1 MRKRCQ
7 QRGEPSAKGEWR
19 RLSSSSAFQ
28 RTKRIIPLGSTSPR
42 PRPWKARAGGLE
54 AAPIGW
60 QLFVLES
67 GKSDSIV
74 FLLLLATYATR
85 LLAQALSPNCV
96 IVYCIW
102 HIP

>member
-1 MRKRCQ
+1 MSQC
-7 QRGEPSAKGEWR
+7 
-19 RLSSSSAFQ
+19 L
-28 RTKRIIPLGSTSPR
+28 PLGSLCAHISQI
-42 PRPWKARAGGLE
+42 LE

-85 LLAQALSPNCV
+85 LLAQALGRCLFVFFFEDCHGGGLEDQDLTPLWE
-96 IVYCIW
+96 VYDL
-102 HIP
+102 HVPGYGYLVPD